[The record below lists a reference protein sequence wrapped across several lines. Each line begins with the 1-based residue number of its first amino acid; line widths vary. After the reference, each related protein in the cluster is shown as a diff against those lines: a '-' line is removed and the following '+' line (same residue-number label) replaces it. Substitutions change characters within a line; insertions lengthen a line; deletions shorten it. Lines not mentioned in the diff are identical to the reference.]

1 MICYQC
7 PFWNNGSAI
16 RQLILDRYEMNTLES
31 TYHDFDINP
40 RLDDCFN
47 AGYDKGYSKALYD
60 ISKMVGINLKLP
72 EGYEED

>member
-1 MICYQC
+1 
-7 PFWNNGSAI
+7 
-16 RQLILDRYEMNTLES
+16 MNTLES